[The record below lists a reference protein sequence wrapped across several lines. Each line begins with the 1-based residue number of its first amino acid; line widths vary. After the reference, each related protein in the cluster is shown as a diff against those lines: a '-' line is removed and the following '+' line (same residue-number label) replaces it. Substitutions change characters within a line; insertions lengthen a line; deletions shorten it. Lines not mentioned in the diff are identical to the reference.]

1 MKHNQPCSDSEA
13 KDSQFA
19 TTLARGI
26 DLLLCYRVGESVLGN
41 RDFVQRTG
49 LSKTT
54 VARLTH
60 TLTRLGYLRHDAR
73 LEKYRLGPAVLSMGY
88 PLLAN
93 MQIRQIARPLMRE
106 LSEQTGGAVSLGI
119 RERIHMIYVETS
131 RSTDK
136 LVMTPDIGAP
146 IPILST
152 AMGRAWLCRAPADER
167 KAVLNQIRVKDPE
180 HYRRFHLAATQA
192 MRTYEQRHYCANRG
206 EWRSDVYGFAVP
218 VSRSI
223 DSHLFVFNC
232 GIPSAGGSYASIERS
247 CAASRW
253 RSDSPERISS
263 GAETMTFLP
272 VLPCRPVAVRVWL
285 QSPCP
290 SGGWST
296 CRN

>member
-1 MKHNQPCSDSEA
+1 MKDKQPCSDTEQ

-60 TLTRLGYLRHDAR
+60 TLTLLGYLRHDAR

-93 MQIRQIARPLMRE
+93 MQIRQIARPLMRK

-136 LVMTPDIGAP
+136 LIMTPDIGAP

-180 HYRRFHLAATQA
+180 HYRCFHLAAAQA
-192 MRTYEQRHYCANRG
+192 MRAYEQRHYCANRG

-218 VSRSI
+218 VSRHV

-232 GIPSAGGSYASIERS
+232 GIPSAAGSYTSIERDVAPRLVS
-247 CAASRW
+247 LV
-253 RSDSPERISS
+253 RSIE
-263 GAETMTFLP
+263 
-272 VLPCRPVAVRVWL
+272 VAL
-285 QSPCP
+285 
-290 SGGWST
+290 GFT
-296 CRN
+296 

>member
-1 MKHNQPCSDSEA
+1 MYPRAPEGSDEF
-13 KDSQFA
+13 KDPQFA

-26 DLLLCYRVGESVLGN
+26 DLLLCYRVGEAVLGN

-60 TLTRLGYLRHDAR
+60 TLTALGYLRHDTR

-93 MQIRQIARPLMRE
+93 MQLRQIARPLMRE
-106 LSEQTGGAVSLGI
+106 LSDQTGGAVSLGI
-119 RERIHMIYVETS
+119 RDRIHMIYVETS

-152 AMGRAWLCRAPADER
+152 AMGRAWMCKAPADER
-167 KAVLNQIRVKDPE
+167 QAVLNQIRVNNPE
-180 HYRRFHLAATQA
+180 HYRRFHLAAMKA
-192 MRTYEQRHYCANRG
+192 VRAYEQRHYCANQG

-218 VSRSI
+218 VSRPI
-223 DSHLFVFNC
+223 DSTLFVFNC
-232 GIPSAGGSYASIERS
+232 GIPSAGSSYAAIERDVAPLLVSLVRSIEVS
-247 CAASRW
+247 L
-253 RSDSPERISS
+253 
-263 GAETMTFLP
+263 GFT
-272 VLPCRPVAVRVWL
+272 
-285 QSPCP
+285 
-290 SGGWST
+290 
-296 CRN
+296 

>member
-1 MKHNQPCSDSEA
+1 MKHNQPCSNTED

-218 VSRSI
+218 VSRPI

-232 GIPSAGGSYASIERS
+232 GIPSAGGSYASIERDVAPRLVS
-247 CAASRW
+247 LV
-253 RSDSPERISS
+253 RSIE
-263 GAETMTFLP
+263 
-272 VLPCRPVAVRVWL
+272 VAL
-285 QSPCP
+285 
-290 SGGWST
+290 GFT
-296 CRN
+296 

>member
-1 MKHNQPCSDSEA
+1 MKTHEDGAPEPADD
-13 KDSQFA
+13 KDPQFA
-19 TTLARGI
+19 ATLARGI
-26 DLLLCYRVGESVLGN
+26 DILLSYRVGESTLGN

-49 LSKTT
+49 LSKST

-73 LEKYRLGPAVLSMGY
+73 LEKYRLGAAVLSMGY

-93 MQIRQIARPLMRE
+93 MQIRQLARPLMRE

-146 IPILST
+146 LPILTT

-180 HYRRFHLAATQA
+180 HYRRFHPAAMEA
-192 MRTYEQRHYCANRG
+192 MRAYEQRRYCANRG

-218 VSRSI
+218 LSRPVESQ
-223 DSHLFVFNC
+223 LFVFNC
-232 GIPSAGGSYASIERS
+232 GIPAAGGSYAAIEREVAPKLVSLVRSIEVML
-247 CAASRW
+247 
-253 RSDSPERISS
+253 
-263 GAETMTFLP
+263 GFT
-272 VLPCRPVAVRVWL
+272 
-285 QSPCP
+285 
-290 SGGWST
+290 
-296 CRN
+296 